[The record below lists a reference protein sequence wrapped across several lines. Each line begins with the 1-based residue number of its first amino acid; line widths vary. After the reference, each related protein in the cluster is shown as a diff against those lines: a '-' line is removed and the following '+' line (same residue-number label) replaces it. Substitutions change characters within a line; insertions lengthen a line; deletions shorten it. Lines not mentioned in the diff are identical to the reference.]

1 MQEQKTNVQ
10 DFAKIENTLTIEP
23 LSCDHQL
30 ELSFPTVK
38 AIVPQQQDPALKS
51 RMNDFR
57 FPRKCPRLP
66 LSTTNSY
73 KTWKG
78 EKHPGTNLG
87 LTLPRG
93 YCRYYFNSFNGCK
106 KPNCWFSHVLVSRE
120 DKLCSEIIKK
130 YISIGGVVLLQRA
143 VYIFS
148 DYCKKGTSVYHLDLQ
163 MFHDLLTS
171 LLQSCLLKEL
181 FHVVHT
187 GIRIKILPT
196 IDILLK
202 IFEEVALMKVKEAV
216 PELSDIFRKL
226 IDVGMVLEH
235 EHIRH
240 ITNLLNQ
247 LHVSSEEIAMLRS
260 RFQERHFHKAIFCD
274 FDSTVAA
281 FKHCK
286 EKSDWAKL
294 GTLYV
299 KVTRGCNNADYLEK
313 YSWHVASILIS
324 SVKEEKP
331 GIPFCEFATA
341 VNVAAHRDERNIS
354 SLGRIGISVMF
365 SYYKVHQWSKAK
377 KVLDVFYALK
387 IHFTLLKGLLES
399 QQSVSRCQVVNV
411 AVEIFLKCG
420 NLDGALWVLRGSEW
434 IINTAAWPCEKMDV
448 LNRHNLLYA
457 VASELMIKQRYDE
470 TFEVLRNLPG
480 FQNTCDSL
488 DVSQN
493 GLLFNKLLSACSESR
508 NIEVSSIVV
517 AFMLSRNIHIEFN
530 LLRAL
535 ITALGRSCLW
545 LKARKHY
552 KSALALGCYPSPEG
566 NLYRKLLLIPSYMS
580 EVEML
585 LAIEMFLVSNASSIQ
600 SPGASNQILQI
611 VLKRCEGNNIQNSE
625 EYQNATER
633 LFQAVQISNPKLF
646 IKHLTVNINKDQIYS
661 LEYTS
666 VLKWLKENMKWAGKT
681 WLF

>member
-281 FKHCK
+281 F
-286 EKSDWAKL
+286 
-294 GTLYV
+294 
-299 KVTRGCNNADYLEK
+299 
-313 YSWHVASILIS
+313 
-324 SVKEEKP
+324 
-331 GIPFCEFATA
+331 
-341 VNVAAHRDERNIS
+341 
-354 SLGRIGISVMF
+354 
-365 SYYKVHQWSKAK
+365 KAK